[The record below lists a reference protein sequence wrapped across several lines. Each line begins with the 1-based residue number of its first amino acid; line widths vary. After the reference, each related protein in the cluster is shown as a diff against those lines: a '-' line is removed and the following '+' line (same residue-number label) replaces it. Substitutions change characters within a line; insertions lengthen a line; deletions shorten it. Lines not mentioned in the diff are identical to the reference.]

1 MEDGLEAPVHDDDT
15 ENTRKTG
22 DWPSSFRADARKVR
36 PSPRNAEITRSTPP
50 TSAALDTFTDLG
62 VPPDLIKGLE
72 ELGIITPTEIQKRA
86 IPYLMENGGDFIAQA
101 QTGTGKTAA
110 FGLPMLT
117 KVDSAFEEV
126 QGLIVAPTRELAKQ
140 IGKQL
145 FRFTKYSGRVFI
157 EVVGGGDK
165 IDRQAAAL
173 QRPTQI
179 VVGTPGRIL
188 DLIRRKALD
197 LSSVQRLVLDEADE
211 MLSMG
216 FKKELSQ
223 VIYLCRKRRSTWLFS
238 ATFPDEIQELIKG
251 CMSTTPHSVKID
263 SSHVVNRDIEHR
275 YAICGR
281 GDKTDFLAGFLKRQ
295 QEKRGLIFCRT
306 KLGAMKLGEQLT
318 KLGLQVGVLQGDLE
332 QKERD
337 KVMRAFK
344 KERLQFLIATDVAAR
359 GIDVEGLSFVI
370 HHQLPDQIDYYTH
383 RSGRTAR
390 AGKKGISIVLIETKE
405 RRRIEKIEEE
415 LGLTFTQL

>member
-1 MEDGLEAPVHDDDT
+1 MRPV
-15 ENTRKTG
+15 TR
-22 DWPSSFRADARKVR
+22 S
-36 PSPRNAEITRSTPP
+36 AEITREDSPA
-50 TSAALDTFTDLG
+50 SAILDTFKDLG

-72 ELGIITPTEIQKRA
+72 ELGILNPTEIQGRA
-86 IPYLMENGGDFIAQA
+86 IPFLMVNGGDLIAQA

-117 KVDSAFEEV
+117 KVDPKSKEV
-126 QGLIVAPTRELAKQ
+126 QGLVVAPTRELAKQ

-145 FRFTKYSGRVFI
+145 FRYTKYSAKIFV
-157 EVVGGGDK
+157 EVVGGGDSF
-165 IDRQAAAL
+165 DRQAAAL

-188 DLIRRKALD
+188 DLIRRKALN
-197 LSSVQRLVLDEADE
+197 LSSVRHLVLDEADE

-216 FKKELSQ
+216 FKKELKQ
-223 VIYLCRKRRSTWLFS
+223 IIYLTRDRRSTWLFS
-238 ATFPDEIQELIKG
+238 ATFPDAIEELIKG
-251 CMSTTPHSVKID
+251 CMSPDPHSLKVD
-263 SSHVVNRDIEHR
+263 ASHVVNRDIEHR
-275 YAICGR
+275 YATCGR
-281 GDKTDFLAGFLKRQ
+281 GDKTDFVAGFLKQ
-295 QEKRGLIFCRT
+295 QKEKRGLIFCRT
-306 KLGAMKLGEQLT
+306 KAGAMKLGQQLT
-318 KLGLQVGVLQGDLE
+318 TLGLSVGVLQGDLV

-359 GIDVEGLSFVI
+359 GIDVEGLAFVI
-370 HHQLPDQIDYYTH
+370 HHQLPDQIEYYTH

-390 AGKKGISIVLIETKE
+390 AGKKGVSIVLIESKE
-405 RRRIEKIEEE
+405 QRRLEKIEEE

>member
-1 MEDGLEAPVHDDDT
+1 M
-15 ENTRKTG
+15 
-22 DWPSSFRADARKVR
+22 
-36 PSPRNAEITRSTPP
+36 
-50 TSAALDTFTDLG
+50 DTFKDLG

-72 ELGIITPTEIQKRA
+72 ELGILTPTEIQGLA
-86 IPYLMENGGDFIAQA
+86 IPFLMVNGGDLIAQA

-117 KVDSAFEEV
+117 KVDPKSKEV
-126 QGLIVAPTRELAKQ
+126 QGLVVAPTRELAKQ

-145 FRFTKYSGRVFI
+145 FRYTKYSTKIFV
-157 EVVGGGDK
+157 EVVGGGDSF
-165 IDRQAAAL
+165 DRQAAAL

-188 DLIRRKALD
+188 DLIRRKALN
-197 LSSVQRLVLDEADE
+197 LSSVRHLVLDEADE

-216 FKKELSQ
+216 FKKELKQ
-223 VIYLCRKRRSTWLFS
+223 IIYLARDRRSTWLFS
-238 ATFPDEIQELIKG
+238 ATFPDAIEELIKG
-251 CMSTTPHSVKID
+251 SMSPDPHSLKVD
-263 SSHVVNRDIEHR
+263 ASHVVNRDIEHR
-275 YAICGR
+275 YATCGR
-281 GDKTDFLAGFLKRQ
+281 GDKTDFVAGFLKQ
-295 QEKRGLIFCRT
+295 QKEKRGLIFCRT
-306 KLGAMKLGEQLT
+306 KAGAMKLGQQLT
-318 KLGLQVGVLQGDLE
+318 TLGLSVGVLQGDLV

-359 GIDVEGLSFVI
+359 GIDVEGLAFVI
-370 HHQLPDQIDYYTH
+370 HHQLPDQIEYYTH

-390 AGKKGISIVLIETKE
+390 AGKKGVSIVLIESKE
-405 RRRIEKIEEE
+405 RRRLEKIEEE

>member
-1 MEDGLEAPVHDDDT
+1 MRPV
-15 ENTRKTG
+15 TR
-22 DWPSSFRADARKVR
+22 S
-36 PSPRNAEITRSTPP
+36 AEIPREDSP
-50 TSAALDTFTDLG
+50 TSATLDTFKDLG

-72 ELGIITPTEIQKRA
+72 ELGILTPTEIQGLA
-86 IPYLMENGGDFIAQA
+86 IPFLMVNGGDLIAQA

-117 KVDSAFEEV
+117 KVDPKSKEV
-126 QGLIVAPTRELAKQ
+126 QGLVVAPTRELAKQ

-145 FRFTKYSGRVFI
+145 FRYTKYSTKIFV
-157 EVVGGGDK
+157 EVVGGGDSF
-165 IDRQAAAL
+165 DRQAAAL

-188 DLIRRKALD
+188 DLIRRKALN
-197 LSSVQRLVLDEADE
+197 LSSVRHLVLDEADE

-216 FKKELSQ
+216 FKKELKQ
-223 VIYLCRKRRSTWLFS
+223 IIYLARDRRSTWLFS
-238 ATFPDEIQELIKG
+238 ATFPDAIEELIKG
-251 CMSTTPHSVKID
+251 SMSPDPHSLKVD
-263 SSHVVNRDIEHR
+263 ASHVVNRDIEHR
-275 YAICGR
+275 YATCGR
-281 GDKTDFLAGFLKRQ
+281 GDKTDFVAGFLKQ
-295 QEKRGLIFCRT
+295 QKEKRGLIFCRT
-306 KLGAMKLGEQLT
+306 KAGAMKLGQQLT
-318 KLGLQVGVLQGDLE
+318 TLGLSVGVLQGDLV

-359 GIDVEGLSFVI
+359 GIDVEGLAFVI
-370 HHQLPDQIDYYTH
+370 HHQLPDQIEYYTH

-390 AGKKGISIVLIETKE
+390 AGKKGVSIVLIESKE
-405 RRRIEKIEEE
+405 RRRLEKIEEE